1 MKKLFLVLSFFVVLL
16 SFSCNQLHDNNPSI
30 DEQNGG
36 GINEG
41 MAVLEFGDS
50 IMVMD
55 LSDDEEFLKSGDTV
69 KEGTPVM
76 IAL

>member
-16 SFSCNQLHDNNPSI
+16 SFSCNQIRDNNSI
-30 DEQNGG
+30 KDVG
-36 GINEG
+36 EG

-50 IMVMD
+50 IVVMEM
-55 LSDDEEFLKSGDTV
+55 SDDEKFLKSGDTV

-76 IAL
+76 IALKERI